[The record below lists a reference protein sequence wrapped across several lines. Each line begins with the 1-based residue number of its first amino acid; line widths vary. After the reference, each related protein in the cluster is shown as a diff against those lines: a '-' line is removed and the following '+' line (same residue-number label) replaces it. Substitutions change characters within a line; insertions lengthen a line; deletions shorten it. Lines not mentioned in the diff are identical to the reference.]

1 MTRATQ
7 QSQSIESPREA
18 ASQRAMERILEA
30 AERCIGQKGF
40 QGATM
45 QDIADEAGVS
55 KALVHYHFQSKE
67 QLLLEV
73 QARAYR
79 RVAEVVVELA
89 AAGTPSLK
97 TTFAALDRV
106 WEMFL
111 AFREQVPFSLELWS
125 QATRKPELQER
136 LDRFNEEMVA
146 LIRHGLKT
154 TAGAEEKD
162 LPLPGHRLARM
173 LFPLLSGLALHAYFC
188 RDRESANT
196 AYRDFKTI
204 LELALLPASHVAPE
218 EKP

>member
-1 MTRATQ
+1 MRVGQ
-7 QSQSIESPREA
+7 PIETTTTTREA

-45 QDIADEAGVS
+45 QEIAEEAGVS

-79 RVAEVVVELA
+79 RVAVVVAELA
-89 AAGTPSLK
+89 ASGRPSLE

-106 WEMFL
+106 WEMLL
-111 AFREQVPFSLELWS
+111 AFRDHIPFSLELWS

-146 LIRHGLKT
+146 LIRHGIKT
-154 TAGAEEKD
+154 TAGAEERD
-162 LPLPGHRLARM
+162 LPLPGPRLARM
-173 LFPLLSGLALHAYFC
+173 LFPLLSGLALQAYFC
-188 RDRESANT
+188 RDREIVDN
-196 AYRDFKTI
+196 AYRDFRTV
-204 LELALLPASHVAPE
+204 LQRALLPASNVAQ